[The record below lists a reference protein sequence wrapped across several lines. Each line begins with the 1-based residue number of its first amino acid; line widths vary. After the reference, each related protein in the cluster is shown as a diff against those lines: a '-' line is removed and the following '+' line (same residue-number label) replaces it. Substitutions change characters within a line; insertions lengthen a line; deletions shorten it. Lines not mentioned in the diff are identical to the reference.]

1 MQRPRV
7 RVRPID
13 GPGNL
18 VLRETG
24 ALVELMAGNVVL
36 LSSGAL
42 GTERE
47 FGRLTATLGKGPLKR
62 VVVGGLGFGVTLRGV
77 LDVAPAEARVVVV
90 EKVSAV
96 VDLVRGEL
104 ASIADH
110 PLDDP
115 RVELVPGD
123 VNDVLAEADGDV
135 DVILLDVDNGPH
147 WASFRS
153 NARLYSRAGLSA
165 ARRSLVAG
173 GALAVWSGYA
183 ADEFLGQLRGA
194 GFVPS
199 IVPLCEGE
207 RIRARAYVGRP

>member
-1 MQRPRV
+1 MPTPPV

-18 VLRETG
+18 VLRERG
-24 ALVELMAGNVVL
+24 ALVELVAGNVVL

-47 FGRLTATLGKGPLKR
+47 FGRLAATLPTVPPKR

-77 LDVAPAEARVVVV
+77 LDVAPPDARIVVV

-96 VDLVRGEL
+96 VGLIRGEL
-104 ASIADH
+104 ATIADH

-115 RVELVPGD
+115 RVELVAGD
-123 VNDVLAEADGDV
+123 VKDVLAEADRNV
-135 DVILLDVDNGPH
+135 DLILLDVDNGPH

-153 NARLYSRAGLSA
+153 NACLYARSGLS
-165 ARRSLVAG
+165 VAKHALGPG

-199 IVPLCEGE
+199 VVPLCEGK
-207 RIRARAYVGRP
+207 RVRARAYVGRV